1 MSLDIQGAICSLCF
15 QGSTTGGADPLH
27 ARNIDAY
34 WLQRRLSKAYDDPV
48 AAQAKAEEVLAILKT
63 AAEERDLENRL
74 VLLLGFRQ
82 FELIR
87 QLREHRNLVLYCTLL
102 SQAQSEQQRQKLRD
116 RMKADP
122 ELAKILVQLDAADD
136 SNTMNSVSEVS
147 QLTSFH

>member
-1 MSLDIQGAICSLCF
+1 M
-15 QGSTTGGADPLH
+15 
-27 ARNIDAY
+27 
-34 WLQRRLSKAYDDPV
+34 

-102 SQAQSEQQRQKLRD
+102 SQAQSRQQRQKLRD

-122 ELAKILVQLDAADD
+122 ELAKILVQLEAAEDPD
-136 SNTMNSVSEVS
+136 SGTTATGISEVS
-147 QLTSFH
+147 GRVSHFTYFDN